1 MGKRETSEL
10 IRVSRNF
17 AKMVREATTQL
28 NKTSAEVTRDIAD
41 KMKRI
46 K

>member
-1 MGKRETSEL
+1 MVKREASEI
-10 IRVSRNF
+10 IRVSQNF
-17 AKMVREATTQL
+17 ARMVKDATGQL
-28 NKTSAEVTRDIAD
+28 NKTSAEVTRDIAN